1 MQRAS
6 CSDLLAVEAA
16 VVAAGAVAIGAVGGV
31 SAAVETVLEARL
43 VGALLSLAR
52 IEVTGCPALGLTV
65 VEGPPVAWLIAAP
78 LSGTEA
84 GAHVADEPPDL
95 IVTSA
100 HLGGEVLEVASE
112 SVGIDGVLNV
122 VVLLV
127 VESVGPRLLDLAVE
141 LPVDRVPV
149 DLVPVGVLITLEL
162 GDVGHVTDADPAP
175 SELVGEGLD
184 VRLEVASGRLGA
196 VKPLV
201 LLRRLLLV
209 VLLALLFVLLF
220 VLLIVLVSLLLV
232 VLRFS
237 RVAEHIASSF
247 VTILVALV
255 PLLVLGVVGLVWVSI
270 LKVGATE
277 GRGLESACGA
287 EESDE
292 SELLHCVVF

>member
-6 CSDLLAVEAA
+6 CSVLLLFVE
-16 VVAAGAVAIGAVGGV
+16 AAGAVAIGAVGGV

-65 VEGPPVAWLIAAP
+65 VEGRPVAWLIAA
-78 LSGTEA
+78 LLAGIEA

-209 VLLALLFVLLF
+209 GRLFALLFVLLL

-270 LKVGATE
+270 LKVGATK
-277 GRGLESACGA
+277 GCGLESACGA